1 MKRCLEKLQGF
12 PVSFGQKEG
21 KLFFLPD
28 EEIFFQEHF
37 IAQHRE
43 KHEID
48 RFHKALKASKN
59 DLESIHEHLKNK
71 GHDDAA
77 SIIDAHIQ
85 MLQDPFIQEA
95 VVEGVKTTKRNVESV
110 FKSVVKGIEKN
121 LCDQKKMLFEERF
134 LDVEDLS
141 GRVLRHL
148 VKLNHLPLES
158 IPKGS
163 ILVVKKLS
171 PSFVAA
177 LDPRHIHGIISEFG
191 GLGCH
196 AALIARSK
204 GIPYITKIP
213 LKEMEALNHY
223 PYVMIDGTLGTVTFS
238 YEPILL
244 EEERCELSHDMHD
257 DSHHLNV
264 STWLNISQV
273 SDLSENIPSHVSG
286 VGLCRSEY
294 LILENRSL
302 LYSEVLQTQTYLKI
316 ASHLDNKPLV
326 VRAFDVGGDK
336 TPADFLGIQCN
347 SKDRGIRFLMQ
358 RPDLLMTQLK
368 AVMSVKKSCDVKFLI
383 PFVSSAHEIDY
394 IMTLMN
400 KIHDEEPD
408 LYEKVPLGAMIE
420 LPAAVYALDQLC
432 QRCAFF
438 SLGTNDLL
446 QFFLGQDRKDM
457 LFDSAKSSVAFFRMI
472 KDIVKICHVHKKPL
486 TLCGEMAL
494 DADLVHLLH
503 GIGVTQFSL
512 PLPQLEHFMKSIH
525 RKKMSSKQVKRCLEA
540 VSPDEFLE
548 VLKRESRQPL
558 S

>member
-1 MKRCLEKLQGF
+1 MKKTIEKLQGF
-12 PVSFGQKEG
+12 PVSFGQREG

-48 RFHKALKASKN
+48 RFNKALKASKT

-95 VVEGVKTTKRNVESV
+95 VVTGVKSTKKNVESV
-110 FKSVVKGIEKN
+110 FKTVVKGIEKN
-121 LCDQKKMLFEERF
+121 LCDHKKMLFEERF

-148 VKLNHLPLES
+148 MKLNHLPLES
-158 IPKGS
+158 IPKGA

-177 LDPRHIHGIISEFG
+177 LDPRHIHGIVSEVG

-213 LKEMEALNHY
+213 LKEMEALSNY

-238 YEPILL
+238 FDPIMI
-244 EEERCELSHDMHD
+244 EEDRLDHGHETHDE
-257 DSHHLNV
+257 SHHLKV
-264 STWLNISQV
+264 ETWLNISQV
-273 SDLSENIPSHVSG
+273 SDVCHIIPPNIKG

-302 LYSEVLQTQTYLKI
+302 LFSEVLQKQTYLKL
-316 ASHLDNKPLV
+316 ASYIEDKPLV
-326 VRAFDVGGDK
+326 IRAFDVGGDK
-336 TPADFLGIQCN
+336 TPLDFLGVQCA

-358 RPDLLMTQLK
+358 RPDLLMIQLK
-368 AVMSVKKSCDVKFLI
+368 AIMSIKKQVDVRYLI
-383 PFVSSAHEIDY
+383 PFVSSPHEIDY
-394 IMTLMN
+394 IRTLMK
-400 KIHDEEPD
+400 KIHDDEPHIYD
-408 LYEKVPLGAMIE
+408 IVPIGAMIE
-420 LPAAVYALDQLC
+420 LPAAVYNLDQLC
-432 QRCAFF
+432 QRCSFF

-446 QFFLGQDRKDM
+446 QFFLGQDRKD
-457 LFDSAKSSVAFFRMI
+457 LLYDTAKSSVGFFRMI
-472 KDIVKICHVHKKPL
+472 KDIVKICHAHKKSL

-494 DADLVHLLH
+494 DADIVHLLH
-503 GIGVTQFSL
+503 GLGVQKFSL
-512 PLPQLEHFMKSIH
+512 PLAQLDHFMKGIH
-525 RKKMSSKQVKRCLEA
+525 RKKMSAKQVKRCLEA

-548 VLKRESRQPL
+548 SLKREAR
-558 S
+558 

>member
-1 MKRCLEKLQGF
+1 MKKSLEKLQGF

-21 KLFFLPD
+21 LLFFLPD

-48 RFHKALKASKN
+48 RFNKALKASKS

-95 VVEGVKTTKRNVESV
+95 VVEGVKSTKKNVESV
-110 FKSVVKGIEKN
+110 FKTVVKGIEKN
-121 LCDQKKMLFEERF
+121 LCDHKKMLFEERF

-148 VKLNHLPLES
+148 VKLNHLPLET

-177 LDPRHIHGIISEFG
+177 LDPRHIHGIVSEHG

-204 GIPYITKIP
+204 GIPYVTKIP
-213 LKEMEALNHY
+213 IKEMEGFAHY
-223 PYVMIDGTLGTVTFS
+223 PYVLLDGTLGTVTFS
-238 YEPILL
+238 FEPILMD
-244 EEERCELSHDMHD
+244 EERTDHFHEIHDESHQ
-257 DSHHLNV
+257 LNV
-264 STWLNISQV
+264 KTWLNISQV
-273 SDLSENIPSHVSG
+273 SDLNDPIPNHVSG
-286 VGLCRSEY
+286 IGLCRSEY

-302 LYSEVLQTQTYLKI
+302 LFSEVLQQQAYLKL
-316 ASHLDNKPLV
+316 ASHIENKPFV
-326 VRAFDVGGDK
+326 IRAFDVGGDK
-336 TPADFLGIQCN
+336 TPADFLGVQCN
-347 SKDRGIRFLMQ
+347 TKDRGIRFLMQ
-358 RPDLLMTQLK
+358 RPDLLMIQLK
-368 AVMSVKKSCDVKFLI
+368 AVMSIKKTVDVRYLI
-383 PFVSSAHEIDY
+383 PFVSSPHEIDY
-394 IMTLMN
+394 IIMLMN
-400 KIHDEEPD
+400 KIHEEEPD
-408 LYEKVPLGAMIE
+408 LYDAVPIGAMIE
-420 LPAAVYALDQLC
+420 LPAAVYCLDQLC
-432 QRCAFF
+432 QRCDFF

-457 LFDSAKSSVAFFRMI
+457 LFDTAKTSVAFFRMI
-472 KDIVKICHVHKKPL
+472 KDIVKVCHVHKKPL

-503 GIGVTQFSL
+503 GLGIQQFSL
-512 PLPQLEHFMKSIH
+512 PLPQLEHFMKSIQ
-525 RKKMSSKQVKRCLEA
+525 RKKMPLKQVKRCLEA
-540 VSPDEFLE
+540 VSPDDFFKC
-548 VLKRESRQPL
+548 LKA
-558 S
+558 